1 MYHVTYRYLHPHRE
15 QAQNEGSTRNSRPRA
30 LARREALH
38 SPRNRL
44 VISFKYMTLAVKPR
58 PSIEGQHF
66 HVVVIGGGINGVAVA
81 RECAR
86 AGKRTLL
93 VEQNDFA
100 SGVTSRSTR
109 IIHGGLRYLEHG
121 ELDLVRESVRERER
135 LLRERSHLVHPV
147 HFLFLL
153 NEQSQRSAMKVR
165 AGLWLYQRMSGK
177 KSGDPSEMELKR
189 VERALDAG
197 HKWSIL
203 NYEDAQ
209 CEFPERLVAEW
220 VTEAADAG
228 AIVRNHCEVL
238 AVDVAHGRARGVL
251 LRDRITGKDEHV
263 DAAWILNCS
272 GPWADRI
279 CQRSSV
285 RTSKPM
291 LGGVRGSHIVLPRF
305 SGAPTAGLYT
315 EAADGRPVFILPW
328 NEQVLVGTTE
338 VPDSGDPGRTAPSAE
353 EIEYLLRTVTQLFPK
368 AKLSAHDIRYAFAG
382 IRPLASSPK
391 NKPSAVTRRH
401 FLHDHTDDGAAKLI
415 SVIGGK
421 LTTAASLAREC
432 ARKIGINVAEPNTIS
447 VGPGSALDPML
458 DHEVLE
464 IARAGSVSEETAR
477 GMMEWHGQRAMD
489 IARMALVSA
498 ELRAPICPH
507 TSHIVSEVV
516 DAYHKEFAMTLGD
529 VLLRRVPVA
538 LGACW
543 SESCSREAALRIGA
557 VLGWNEHD
565 LGANLEA
572 FEMER
577 TAFLQRPS
585 SHRSAFE
592 AAAD

>member
-1 MYHVTYRYLHPHRE
+1 MAGMV
-15 QAQNEGSTRNSRPRA
+15 
-30 LARREALH
+30 
-38 SPRNRL
+38 RL
-44 VISFKYMTLAVKPR
+44 PGAVISSSFMTLAIKPR
-58 PSIEGQHF
+58 PSLESQHF
-66 HVVVIGGGINGVAVA
+66 QVAIIGGGINGVALA

-121 ELDLVRESVRERER
+121 EIDLVRESLRERER
-135 LLRERSHLVHPV
+135 LLRERPHLVHPIE
-147 HFLFLL
+147 FLFLL
-153 NEQSQRSAMKVR
+153 NETSQRSAMKVR
-165 AGLWLYQRMSGK
+165 AGLWVYQRLAGK
-177 KSGDPSEMELKR
+177 KSHDLSEMELKR

-197 HKWSIL
+197 HKWSIF

-220 VTEAADAG
+220 LTEAVEAG
-228 AIVRNHCEVL
+228 AVVRNHTEVL
-238 AVDVAHGRARGVL
+238 AVDVAHGRARAVL
-251 LRDRITGKDEHV
+251 LRDRSGTGPSKDERV
-263 DAAWILNCS
+263 EAGWIINCT

-305 SGAPTAGLYT
+305 SGAPSSALYA

-338 VPDSGDPGRTAPSAE
+338 VPDTGDPGRTSPSNE
-353 EIEYLLRTVTQLFPK
+353 EIEYLLRAVTRLFPK
-368 AKLSAHDIRYAFAG
+368 VKLSAHDIKYAFAG
-382 IRPLASSPK
+382 VRPLPNSPA

-401 FLHDHTDDGAAKLI
+401 FLHDHKDDGAAHLI

-432 ARKIGINVAEPNTIS
+432 ARKIGITVAEPTSVS
-447 VGPGSALDPML
+447 VGPGSSLDPML
-458 DHEVLE
+458 DQEVIE

-498 ELRAPICPH
+498 ELRAPVCPH
-507 TSHIVSEVV
+507 TSHIVAEVV
-516 DAYHKEFAMTLGD
+516 EAYRRECAVTLGD

-557 VLGWNEHD
+557 VMGWDDHA
-565 LGANLEA
+565 LGANLES

-577 TAFLQRPS
+577 SAFLHRPS
-585 SHRSAFE
+585 RAYSALQT
-592 AAAD
+592 AAD

>member
-1 MYHVTYRYLHPHRE
+1 MGL
-15 QAQNEGSTRNSRPRA
+15 A
-30 LARREALH
+30 L
-38 SPRNRL
+38 
-44 VISFKYMTLAVKPR
+44 KPR
-58 PSIEGQHF
+58 PSLESQSF
-66 HVVVIGGGINGVAVA
+66 QVVVIGGGINGVAVA

-121 ELDLVRESVRERER
+121 EIELVRESLHERER

-147 HFLFLL
+147 HFLFML
-153 NEQSQRSAMKVR
+153 NESSQRSAMKVR
-165 AGLWLYQRMSGK
+165 AGLWLYQRLSGK
-177 KSGDPSEMELKR
+177 KASAPSEMEVTR
-189 VERALDAG
+189 VLRALDSG
-197 HKWSIL
+197 HQWLLL

-220 VTEAADAG
+220 LVEAVEAG
-228 AIVRNHCEVL
+228 AVVRNHTEVL
-238 AVDVAHGRARGVL
+238 AVDVTHGRARGVL
-251 LRDRITGKDEHV
+251 LRDRITGKDERV
-263 DAAWILNCS
+263 DAAWILNCT

-291 LGGVRGSHIVLPRF
+291 LGGVRGSHIVMPRF
-305 SGAPTAGLYT
+305 PGSPTAALYT
-315 EAADGRPVFILPW
+315 EAKDGRPVFVLPW
-328 NEQVLVGTTE
+328 NEQMLVGTTE
-338 VPDSGDPGRTAPSAE
+338 VPDTGDPARTEPSSE

-368 AKLSAHDIRYAFAG
+368 AKLSMQDVKYAFAG
-382 IRPLASSPK
+382 VRPLPHSTS

-401 FLHDHTDDGAAKLI
+401 FLHDHTEDGATRLI

-432 ARKIGINVAEPNTIS
+432 ARKIGINVAEPQMVA
-447 VGPGSALDPML
+447 VGPGSSLDPML
-458 DHEVLE
+458 DQEVLD

-477 GMMEWHGQRAMD
+477 GMMEWHGPRAMD

-507 TSHIVSEVV
+507 TSHIVAEVV
-516 DAYHKEFAMTLGD
+516 EAYRKEFAMTLGD

-538 LGACW
+538 LSACW

-557 VLGWNEHD
+557 VLGWNDHD
-565 LGANLEA
+565 LGANLES
-572 FEMER
+572 FEIER
-577 TAFLQRPS
+577 ANFMHRPS
-585 SHRSAFE
+585 RRGAAME

>member
-1 MYHVTYRYLHPHRE
+1 MSLT
-15 QAQNEGSTRNSRPRA
+15 
-30 LARREALH
+30 
-38 SPRNRL
+38 
-44 VISFKYMTLAVKPR
+44 VKPR
-58 PSIEGQHF
+58 PSVDGQHF

-121 ELDLVRESVRERER
+121 ELGLVRESVREREH

-165 AGLWLYQRMSGK
+165 AGLWLYQRFAGK
-177 KSGDPSEMELKR
+177 KSSALSEMELKR

-197 HKWSIL
+197 HQWSIFD
-203 NYEDAQ
+203 YEDAQ

-220 VTEAADAG
+220 MLEAAEAG
-228 AIVRNHCEVL
+228 AVVRNHCEVL
-238 AVDVAHGRARGVL
+238 AVDVIQGRARGVL
-251 LRDRITGKDEHV
+251 LRDRISGKDERV
-263 DAAWILNCS
+263 DAGWILNCT

-279 CQRSSV
+279 CQRSAV

-305 SGAPTAGLYT
+305 SGAPSSALYT
-315 EAADGRPVFILPW
+315 EAADGRPVFVLPW

-338 VPDSGDPGRTAPSAE
+338 VPDTGDPGKTAPSNE
-353 EIEYLLRTVTQLFPK
+353 EIEYLLRTVSKLFPK
-368 AKLSAHDIRYAFAG
+368 AKLSAHDIKYAFAG
-382 IRPLASSPK
+382 VRPLPNSPG
-391 NKPSAVTRRH
+391 NKASAVTRRH
-401 FLHDHTDDGAAKLI
+401 FLHDHTPEGTARLI

-432 ARKIGINVAEPNTIS
+432 ARKIGIAVPEPAMVAM
-447 VGPGSALDPML
+447 GPGSSLDPML
-458 DHEVLE
+458 DQEVLD

-477 GMMEWHGQRAMD
+477 GMMEWHGPRAMD

-507 TSHIVSEVV
+507 TSHIVAEVV
-516 DAYHKEFAMTLGD
+516 EAYRKEFAVTLGD
-529 VLLRRVPVA
+529 VLLRRVPLA

-557 VLGWNEHD
+557 VLGWNEQA
-565 LGANLEA
+565 LGSNLES
-572 FEMER
+572 FETER
-577 TAFLQRPS
+577 TAFLKKPS
-585 SHRSAFE
+585 RDSSALE

>member
-1 MYHVTYRYLHPHRE
+1 
-15 QAQNEGSTRNSRPRA
+15 
-30 LARREALH
+30 
-38 SPRNRL
+38 
-44 VISFKYMTLAVKPR
+44 MTLAVKPR
-58 PSIEGQHF
+58 PSLESQHF
-66 HVVVIGGGINGVAVA
+66 QVVVIGGGINGVAVA

-93 VEQNDFA
+93 VEQNDFG

-109 IIHGGLRYLEHG
+109 IIHGGLRYLEHR
-121 ELDLVRESVRERER
+121 ELDLVRESVREREQ
-135 LLRERSHLVHPV
+135 LLRERSHLVHPI

-153 NEQSQRSAMKVR
+153 NETSRRSALKVR
-165 AGLWLYQRMSGK
+165 AGLWVYQRFAGK
-177 KSGDPSEMELKR
+177 KPAPVGEMEMTR
-189 VERALDAG
+189 VLRALDSG
-197 HKWSIL
+197 HQWLML

-220 VTEAADAG
+220 LTEAIEAG
-228 AIVRNHCEVL
+228 AVVRNHMEVL
-238 AVDVAHGRARGVL
+238 AVDVGHGRARGLL
-251 LRDRITGKDEHV
+251 LRDRLTGKDHRV
-263 DAAWILNCS
+263 DAGWIFNCT

-305 SGAPTAGLYT
+305 PGAPTAGLYT
-315 EAADGRPVFILPW
+315 EAADGRPVFVLPW
-328 NEQVLVGTTE
+328 NEQILVGTTE
-338 VPDSGDPGRTAPSAE
+338 VPDSGDPARTAPSNE
-353 EIEYLLRTVTQLFPK
+353 EIEYLLRTVTKLFPK
-368 AKLSAHDIRYAFAG
+368 AKISAHDIKYAFAG
-382 IRPLASSPK
+382 VRPLP
-391 NKPSAVTRRH
+391 NTPGDKPSAVTRRH
-401 FLHDHTDDGAAKLI
+401 FLHDHSDDGAQKLI

-432 ARKIGINVAEPNTIS
+432 ARKIGLNVSEPKTMA

-458 DHEVLE
+458 DQTVIE
-464 IARAGSVSEETAR
+464 IARAGSISEETAR
-477 GMMEWHGQRAMD
+477 GMMEWHGERAMD

-507 TSHIVSEVV
+507 TSHIVAEVV
-516 DAYHKEFAMTLGD
+516 EAYRKECAVSLGD

-538 LGACW
+538 LGPCW

-557 VLGWNEHD
+557 VLGWND
-565 LGANLEA
+565 QALGENLES

-577 TAFLQRPS
+577 GAFLHRPS
-585 SHRSAFE
+585 RGISALE

>member
-1 MYHVTYRYLHPHRE
+1 M
-15 QAQNEGSTRNSRPRA
+15 S
-30 LARREALH
+30 LA
-38 SPRNRL
+38 
-44 VISFKYMTLAVKPR
+44 IKPR
-58 PSIEGQHF
+58 PPLEGQHF
-66 HVVVIGGGINGVAVA
+66 QVVIIGGGINGVAVA

-121 ELDLVRESVRERER
+121 EIDLVRESVRERER

-165 AGLWLYQRMSGK
+165 AGLWLYERIAGR
-177 KSGDPSEMELKR
+177 KSADLSEMELKR

-197 HKWSIL
+197 HKWSIF

-220 VTEAADAG
+220 MTEAAEAG
-228 AIVRNHCEVL
+228 AVVRNHCEVL
-238 AVDVAHGRARGVL
+238 AVNVTHGKARGVL
-251 LRDRITGKDEHV
+251 LRDRITNKDERV
-263 DAAWILNCS
+263 EAGWVVNCT

-279 CQRSSV
+279 CQRSAV

-305 SGAPTAGLYT
+305 SGAPSMALYS
-315 EAADGRPVFILPW
+315 EAADGRPVFVLPW

-338 VPDSGDPGRTAPSAE
+338 VPDTTDPSKTAPSRE
-353 EIEYLLRTVTQLFPK
+353 EIAYLVRTVGKLFPK
-368 AKLSAHDIRYAFAG
+368 AKISEHDIKYAFAG
-382 IRPLASSPK
+382 VRPLPNSPG

-401 FLHDHTDDGAAKLI
+401 FLHDHAADGAERLI
-415 SVIGGK
+415 SAIGGK

-432 ARKIGINVAEPNTIS
+432 ARKIGIAVAEPTTIAM
-447 VGPGSALDPML
+447 GPGRSLDPML
-458 DHEVLE
+458 DQEVLE
-464 IARAGSVSEETAR
+464 IARAGSVSEDTAR
-477 GMMEWHGQRAMD
+477 GLMEWHGQRAMD

-507 TSHIVSEVV
+507 SSHIVAEVV
-516 DAYHKEFAMTLGD
+516 EAYRKEFAVSLGD

-557 VLGWNEHD
+557 VLSWNEQA
-565 LGANLEA
+565 LGANLES

-577 TAFLQRPS
+577 TAFLRQPS
-585 SHRSAFE
+585 RGGAALE

>member
-1 MYHVTYRYLHPHRE
+1 M
-15 QAQNEGSTRNSRPRA
+15 A
-30 LARREALH
+30 
-38 SPRNRL
+38 
-44 VISFKYMTLAVKPR
+44 LAVKPR

-66 HVVVIGGGINGVAVA
+66 HVVIIGGGINGVAVA
-81 RECAR
+81 RECAL

-121 ELDLVRESVRERER
+121 EVGLVRESVRERER

-147 HFLFLL
+147 QFLFLL
-153 NEQSQRSAMKVR
+153 NEQSRRSAMKVR
-165 AGLWLYQRMSGK
+165 AGLWLYQRLAGRK
-177 KSGDPSEMELKR
+177 TGNPSEMELMR
-189 VERALDAG
+189 VQRSLDAG
-197 HKWSIL
+197 HQWLLL

-220 VTEAADAG
+220 MTEAADAG
-228 AIVRNHCEVL
+228 AVVRNHCEVL
-238 AVDVAHGRARGVL
+238 AINVAQGRAQGVL
-251 LRDRITGKDEHV
+251 LRDRITGKDERV
-263 DAAWILNCS
+263 NAGWILNCT

-279 CQRSSV
+279 CQRSTV
-285 RTSKPM
+285 RTGKPM
-291 LGGVRGSHIVLPRF
+291 LGGIRGSHIILPRF
-305 SGAPTAGLYT
+305 PGSPTAALYT
-315 EAADGRPVFILPW
+315 EASDGRPVFVLPW
-328 NEQVLVGTTE
+328 NEQVMVGTTE
-338 VPDSGDPGRTAPSAE
+338 VPDSSDPAKTAPSTD
-353 EIEYLLRTVTQLFPK
+353 EIEYLLRTVSRLFPK
-368 AKLSAHDIRYAFAG
+368 AKFSAHDIKYAFAG
-382 IRPLASSPK
+382 VRPLPNAPPG
-391 NKPSAVTRRH
+391 KPSAITRRH
-401 FLHDHTDDGAAKLI
+401 FLHDHSDDGAARLI

-432 ARKIGINVAEPNTIS
+432 ARKIGLQVPEPTSFTI
-447 VGPGSALDPML
+447 GPGTSLDPML
-458 DHEVLE
+458 DNEVLE

-477 GMMEWHGQRAMD
+477 GMMEWHGKRAMD

-507 TSHIVSEVV
+507 TSHIVAEVV
-516 DAYHKEFAMTLGD
+516 EAYRKEFAVSLGD
-529 VLLRRVPVA
+529 ALLRRVPVA

-557 VLGWNEHD
+557 VLGWNDQD
-565 LGANLEA
+565 LGSNLES

-577 TAFLQRPS
+577 AAFVHRPALN
-585 SHRSAFE
+585 SAALE

>member
-1 MYHVTYRYLHPHRE
+1 M
-15 QAQNEGSTRNSRPRA
+15 S
-30 LARREALH
+30 LA
-38 SPRNRL
+38 
-44 VISFKYMTLAVKPR
+44 TKPR
-58 PSIEGQHF
+58 PPLESQHF
-66 HVVVIGGGINGVAVA
+66 QVVILGGGINGVALA

-121 ELDLVRESVRERER
+121 EIDLVRESVRERER

-165 AGLWLYQRMSGK
+165 AGLWLYQRFAARRSA
-177 KSGDPSEMELKR
+177 DLSEMELKR

-197 HKWSIL
+197 HQWTIF

-220 VTEAADAG
+220 MIEAAEAG
-228 AIVRNHCEVL
+228 AVVRNHCEVL
-238 AVDVAHGRARGVL
+238 AVNVTQGRARGVL
-251 LRDRITGKDEHV
+251 LRDRITGKDERV
-263 DAAWILNCS
+263 EAGWIVNCT

-279 CQRSSV
+279 CQRSSI
-285 RTSKPM
+285 RTGKPM

-305 SGAPTAGLYT
+305 SGAPSVGLYT
-315 EAADGRPVFILPW
+315 EAADGRPVFVLPW
-328 NEQVLVGTTE
+328 NDQMLVGTTE
-338 VPDSGDPGRTAPSAE
+338 VEDTGDPAKTAPANE
-353 EIEYLLRTVTQLFPK
+353 EIEYLLRTVTKLFPK
-368 AKLSAHDIRYAFAG
+368 AKISAHDIKYAFAG
-382 IRPLASSPK
+382 VRPLPNSPG
-391 NKPSAVTRRH
+391 NKASAVTRRH
-401 FLHDHTDDGAAKLI
+401 FLHDHTADGAARLI

-432 ARKIGINVAEPNTIS
+432 ARKIGIPVPEPTMMAM
-447 VGPGSALDPML
+447 GPGSSLDPML
-458 DHEVLE
+458 DQEIIE

-477 GMMEWHGQRAMD
+477 GLMEWHGPRAMD

-498 ELRAPICPH
+498 ELRAPVCPH
-507 TSHIVSEVV
+507 SSHIVAEVV
-516 DAYHKEFAMTLGD
+516 EAYRREFAITLGD

-557 VLGWNEHD
+557 VMGWNEQA
-565 LGANLEA
+565 LGENLES
-572 FEMER
+572 FETER
-577 TAFLQRPS
+577 TAFMKKPS
-585 SHRSAFE
+585 RGGAALE
-592 AAAD
+592 LAAD